1 MRPFTE
7 RSFAPMSSAVA
18 AVMVASVVAVGA
30 TGTPP
35 ESCGDDAV
43 QLPDGACVHRS
54 EKPPPG
60 VDLRHRP
67 TLDELKARRF
77 GRSKQRQDA
86 QVAETE
92 PGPTTVSAGTSIACI
107 GDGVAGNRVQALYAH
122 GSDVGSRYDAVLPLI
137 RRYAAD
143 ADYAINVS
151 AGKSGSGRRV
161 RFVTQPDCALSV
173 QRVTLSPSGVGGFS
187 AMISELKAK
196 GFDRSDRKYL
206 IWVDAAVGICGL
218 GQMYLDDR
226 AGGDNR
232 NNRGSMYA
240 RVDAPCWDYAEVHEL
255 IHTLGGVQDSSPNST
270 RAGHCIDENDTMCY
284 VDTSK
289 QSTKVVC
296 STAPSWEVDCGLDD
310 YFNAAPAAGSYLD
323 TFWNTSRSSFLEGGP
338 APPVQPTISITAPRS
353 VFAGNAFT
361 VKASVSVPDNRSYS
375 VRWSSSRTDCAFT
388 RVGGL
393 ATHAYCPVTAG
404 GSGRV
409 TAKVTDQESMS
420 STASATYKLAIPSS
434 LRRTRAVLRSSTISI
449 RRGRR
454 ATLRGKLTD
463 AATGKAIIG
472 MPVTVYAMPRG
483 STRWTKIATRR
494 TNVRGVAGLRVSP
507 RKTTAYSIVSGY
519 TKTWRSAQSGA
530 LTITVRS

>member
-1 MRPFTE
+1 MIGSNGGPSVPT
-7 RSFAPMSSAVA
+7 SLAVA
-18 AVMVASVVAVGA
+18 AVMLASVVSVGA
-30 TGTPP
+30 AGTP
-35 ESCGDDAV
+35 EDCGDDAL
-43 QLPDGACVHRS
+43 QLPDGSCVHRS

-60 VDLRHRP
+60 VDLRRRP
-67 TLDELKARRF
+67 TLDELKARRY
-77 GRSKQRQDA
+77 GRSKQHQDA

-92 PGPTTVSAGTSIACI
+92 SGTSTAGAGTSIACI
-107 GDGVAGNRVQALYAH
+107 GDGVSGNRVQALYAR
-122 GSDVGSRYDAVLPLI
+122 SSNVGSRYDAVLPLI
-137 RRYAAD
+137 HRYAAD

-161 RFVTQPDCALSV
+161 RFATQVDCSLSV
-173 QRVTLSPSGVGGFS
+173 PEVTLSSSGVDTFS

-270 RAGHCIDENDTMCY
+270 RAGHCVDENDTMCY

-289 QSTKVVC
+289 KSTRVVC

-310 YFNAAPAAGSYLD
+310 YFNATPTAGSYLD
-323 TFWNTSRSSFLEGGP
+323 SFWNTSRSSFLEGGP
-338 APPVQPTISITAPRS
+338 APPAPPTISISVPRS
-353 VFAGNAFT
+353 VFAGNAFP
-361 VKASVSVPDNRSYS
+361 VKASVSVPDGRSYS

-393 ATHAYCPVTAG
+393 ATSAYCPVAAG
-404 GSGRV
+404 GSGGV
-409 TAKVTDQESMS
+409 SAKVTDQQSMS
-420 STASATYKLAIPSS
+420 SSASATYKLAIPGSP
-434 LRRTRAVLRSSTISI
+434 RKTRAILRSSTTSI

-454 ATLRGKLTD
+454 AILRVKLRD
-463 AATGKAIIG
+463 ATTGKAIIG
-472 MPVTVYAMPRG
+472 MPLTVFAMPRG
-483 STRWTKIATRR
+483 STKWTKVAIRR
-494 TNVRGVAGLRVSP
+494 TNVRGASRLRVSP
-507 RKTTAYSIVSGY
+507 RKTTAYSVVSGY
-519 TKTWRSAQSGA
+519 TKTWRSAQSKA

>member
-1 MRPFTE
+1 
-7 RSFAPMSSAVA
+7 
-18 AVMVASVVAVGA
+18 
-30 TGTPP
+30 
-35 ESCGDDAV
+35 
-43 QLPDGACVHRS
+43 
-54 EKPPPG
+54 
-60 VDLRHRP
+60 
-67 TLDELKARRF
+67 
-77 GRSKQRQDA
+77 
-86 QVAETE
+86 VAETE

-107 GDGVAGNRVQALYAH
+107 GDGVSGNRVQALYAH

-173 QRVTLSPSGVGGFS
+173 QRVALSPSGVDGFS
-187 AMISELKAK
+187 AMTSELKAK

-270 RAGHCIDENDTMCY
+270 RAGHCVDENDTMCY

-289 QSTKVVC
+289 RATQVVC
-296 STAPSWEVDCGLDD
+296 SSAPSWEVDCGLDD
-310 YFNAAPAAGSYLD
+310 YFNAAPTAGSYLD
-323 TFWNTSRSSFLEGGP
+323 TSWNTSRSSFLEGGP
-338 APPVQPTISITAPRS
+338 APPAPPTIEAAAPRS
-353 VFAGNAFT
+353 VFAGNAFS
-361 VKASVSVPDNRSYS
+361 VKASVYVPDTRSYS

-393 ATHAYCPVTAG
+393 ATKAYCPVTAA

-409 TAKVTDQESMS
+409 TATVTDQQAMS
-420 STASATYKLAIPSS
+420 SSANATYKLAIPSS
-434 LRRTRAVLRSSTISI
+434 PRRTIGVLRSSTTTL
-449 RRGRR
+449 RRGRK
-454 ATLRGKLTD
+454 AVLRGSIKD
-463 AATGKAIIG
+463 AATGKAVIG
-472 MPVTVYAMPRG
+472 MPLTVYAMPRG
-483 STRWTKIATRR
+483 ATRWTKVASRR
-494 TNVRGVAGLRVSP
+494 TNINGIATLSVAP
-507 RKTTAYSIVSGY
+507 RKTTAYSFVSGY
-519 TKTWRSAQSGA
+519 TKTWRSAQSKA
-530 LTITVRS
+530 LTIRVVS